1 MRVPLCFPHPVDR
14 ANVGSADHRTAAS
27 SEQAEEQEFPK
38 LIGACLEFGAIYSI
52 PAMNG
57 EFSLSHL
64 PVL

>member
-1 MRVPLCFPHPVDR
+1 MDR

-27 SEQAEEQEFPK
+27 SDQAEEQEFPK